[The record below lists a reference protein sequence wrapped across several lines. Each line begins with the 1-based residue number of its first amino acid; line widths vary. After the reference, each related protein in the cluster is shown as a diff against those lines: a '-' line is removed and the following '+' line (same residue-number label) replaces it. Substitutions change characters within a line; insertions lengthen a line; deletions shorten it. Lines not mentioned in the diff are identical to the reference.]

1 MKCIFSIRIR
11 QFHEYF
17 YKSSKSAFE
26 STIESIIFELTWS
39 DALNYVH
46 IFCKLFVGFRR
57 PQYCEKISHFFL
69 TLFIYLVFF
78 KKVKILFCQI
88 FVSFSEYMNFTCLSF
103 FSNKYE
109 VIFDFYSSVFCW
121 VMEFLL
127 CEWVLVKVNFSHVKA

>member
-46 IFCKLFVGFRR
+46 IFVSYLWGLEGHNIVKKSHIFSWHYLPSIFFFQESKYIFLKFLF
-57 PQYCEKISHFFL
+57 PSQNIWTLPASHFFL
-69 TLFIYLVFF
+69 INTKLFLTFKAQFSVGLWNFF
-78 KKVKILFCQI
+78 
-88 FVSFSEYMNFTCLSF
+88 FVSGC
-103 FSNKYE
+103 
-109 VIFDFYSSVFCW
+109 
-121 VMEFLL
+121 
-127 CEWVLVKVNFSHVKA
+127 